1 MVTKLGAVTKQRILV
16 TVTVFVSL
24 LKAIRV
30 FSGVRPSFLTFS
42 LHDTAENHLPS
53 KTAAV
58 VQYYC
63 FKSRRR
69 ANA

>member
-1 MVTKLGAVTKQRILV
+1 MVTKLGAVAKQKVLV
-16 TVTVFVSL
+16 KVTVFISL

-30 FSGVRPSFLTFS
+30 FSGVRPSFFTFS

-58 VQYYC
+58 VHVLLL
-63 FKSRRR
+63 
-69 ANA
+69 